1 VTQVRFAIPGD
12 LATPTGGYGYD
23 RQVMAKLP
31 EFGIDIRHLP
41 LPGSFPF
48 PSEADLDETADRL
61 AGIGESAVLLIDGLA
76 LGAFPVRLLDRI
88 GAPVIAMLHHPLG
101 LETGLS
107 AAESEALLALEKV
120 ALTRT
125 RAVIVTS
132 RTTAETL
139 AELGFAPPPPVIVA
153 EPGTEP
159 ARRAVGGG
167 GVCEILSVGAVV
179 PRKGH
184 DLLIA
189 ALAAL
194 ADLDWCCTIAGSL
207 DRDGAYAA
215 GLMGQIEDAGLGS
228 RIAFAGPMSAEAL
241 DELYAKADIFA
252 LPSRYE
258 GYGMA
263 FAEALA
269 RGLPVIAARAGAVP
283 GTVPPDAGILVP
295 PDDAGALKEALSLL
309 IGDRGRRRAL
319 SDAAWAHAGRLPR
332 WRDTARIIAEV
343 IKGVA
348 G

>member
-1 VTQVRFAIPGD
+1 MTQVWFAIPGD
-12 LATPTGGYGYD
+12 LDTPTGGYAYD
-23 RQVMAKLP
+23 RHVMAKLP
-31 EFGIDIRHLP
+31 EFGIDIHHLP
-41 LPGSFPF
+41 LPGGFPF
-48 PSEADLDETADRL
+48 PSAAELDETANRL
-61 AGIGESAVLLIDGLA
+61 AGVPNGALLLIDGLA
-76 LGAFPVRLLDRI
+76 LGALPARVLDRI

-107 AAESEALLALEKV
+107 EAAGLALLASEKA
-120 ALTRT
+120 ALTQM

-139 AELGFAPPPPVIVA
+139 AELGFAPPPPVTVA

-159 ARRAVGGG
+159 SRRAAGGSG
-167 GVCEILSVGAVV
+167 SCEILSVGAVV

-189 ALAAL
+189 ALSGL
-194 ADLDWCCTIAGSL
+194 ADLDWRCTIAGSL
-207 DRDGAYAA
+207 DRDGDYAA
-215 GLMGQIEDAGLGS
+215 RLLGEIQDAGLGA

-241 DELYAKADIFA
+241 HGLYAKADLFA

-269 RGLPVIAARAGAVP
+269 HGLPVVAARAGAVP
-283 GTVPPDAGILVP
+283 GTVPADAGILVP
-295 PDDAGALKEALSLL
+295 PDDIEALKEALSLL
-309 IGDRGRRRAL
+309 IVDRDRRKTL
-319 SDAAWAHAGRLPR
+319 SDAAWAHAQKLPR
-332 WRDTARIIAEV
+332 WRDAARIIAEV

-348 G
+348 A

>member
-1 VTQVRFAIPGD
+1 VTQVWFAIPGD
-12 LATPTGGYGYD
+12 LATPTGGYAYD
-23 RQVMAKLP
+23 RQVMANLP
-31 EFGIDIRHLP
+31 QFGIDIHHLP

-48 PSEADLDETADRL
+48 PSEADLEETADRL
-61 AGIGESAVLLIDGLA
+61 ARVGASAVLLIDGLA

-88 GAPVIAMLHHPLG
+88 GAPVIALLHHPLG

-139 AELGFAPPPPVIVA
+139 AELGFAPPPLVIVA

-159 ARRAVGGG
+159 ARRAVGSGG
-167 GVCEILSVGAVV
+167 DCEILSVGAVV

-189 ALAAL
+189 ALAGL
-194 ADLDWCCTIAGSL
+194 TDLDWHYTIAGSL
-207 DRDGAYAA
+207 DRDSAYAA
-215 GLMGQIEDAGLGS
+215 GLRGEIEDAGLAA
-228 RIAFAGPMSAEAL
+228 RIAFTGPMSAEAL
-241 DELYAKADIFA
+241 DELYARADIFA

-269 RGLPVIAARAGAVP
+269 RGLPIVAARAGAVP

-295 PDDAGALKEALSLL
+295 PDDADALEEALSLL
-309 IGDRGRRRAL
+309 IGDPGRRRAL
-319 SDAAWAHAGRLPR
+319 SDAAWAHAQGLPR
-332 WRDTARIIAEV
+332 WRDTAQIIAEV